1 VSGRPWVRRRAA
13 LVVAAGLALGIGCV
27 RLFPRWSAA
36 PEASSPAAEAGSAR
50 GRMGLRRTFE
60 SLSAGQKMLVRM
72 GPVNER
78 RMKAKLK
85 ELRALVATGAVAK
98 K

>member
-1 VSGRPWVRRRAA
+1 VAVIDHLLQAPEPQGPVQVKLTEVKGEMAGGRPWVSYEFVDPK
-13 LVVAAGLALGIGCV
+13 L
-27 RLFPRWSAA
+27 
-36 PEASSPAAEAGSAR
+36 
-50 GRMGLRRTFE
+50 E

-72 GPVNER
+72 GPVNEHR
-78 RMKAKLK
+78 LKAKLK

>member
-1 VSGRPWVRRRAA
+1 MAGGRPWVSYEFVDPK
-13 LVVAAGLALGIGCV
+13 L
-27 RLFPRWSAA
+27 
-36 PEASSPAAEAGSAR
+36 
-50 GRMGLRRTFE
+50 E